1 MRTRERLGR
10 RRHVDV
16 EQHAV
21 DHVDDAVRREDVG
34 NSHASTVEGSYRF
47 GTVERDRIDR
57 HLDSAQPAGY
67 RIDAFERRDISWIR
81 RKRVEVDRA
90 QPAGHDVA

>member
-1 MRTRERLGR
+1 MRPRERLGR

-47 GTVERDRIDR
+47 GTVERDRID
-57 HLDSAQPAGY
+57 
-67 RIDAFERRDISWIR
+67 AFERRDISWIR

-90 QPAGHDVA
+90 RHSRG